1 MLLFINSQDV
11 PLVTSCYT
19 LKLKICKWH
28 VTQGCYHFQFEIYW
42 TDTNLEITKMDDPAD
57 YTDGYTDDYP
67 LPEMPGT
74 NIPIVDSVAPEPL
87 KIINIFLQTIT
98 CVLGLCGNGLVIWI
112 TGFKMKRTV
121 NTTWFLGLAI
131 ADFVFCV
138 FLPFTIVNVA
148 RDKDWL
154 FDIHMCRALS
164 FILLLNMY
172 VSVFLLTVI
181 SVDRCATVA
190 FPVWSQNHRTV
201 RVASFVVLVA
211 WVSSTVLS
219 LPSLLFRDIQPLH
232 KKVLCIYNYKNSLG
246 LPAHEMVVF
255 MRFIVGFLIPFMLI
269 VLCYSIIAWKLKRR
283 NLAKSSRPL
292 KIMVSIIV
300 AFFIC
305 WVPFHG
311 VHILEMYFCDER
323 PVTCTILVSVAF
335 NVASA
340 NSFLNPILYVFM
352 GSEFQGILRQSIFFR
367 LKKALAEDSQI
378 TARSSM

>member
-1 MLLFINSQDV
+1 
-11 PLVTSCYT
+11 
-19 LKLKICKWH
+19 
-28 VTQGCYHFQFEIYW
+28 
-42 TDTNLEITKMDDPAD
+42 
-57 YTDGYTDDYP
+57 
-67 LPEMPGT
+67 
-74 NIPIVDSVAPEPL
+74 
-87 KIINIFLQTIT
+87 
-98 CVLGLCGNGLVIWI
+98 
-112 TGFKMKRTV
+112 MKRTV

-154 FDIHMCRALS
+154 FDIHMCRAIS

-181 SVDRCATVA
+181 SVDRCVVVT
-190 FPVWSQNHRTV
+190 FPIWSQNHRTV

-255 MRFIVGFLIPFMLI
+255 MRFIVGFLLPFMLI
-269 VLCYSIIAWKLKRR
+269 VLCYSIVAWKLKSR

-292 KIMVSIIV
+292 KIMLHNS
-300 AFFIC
+300 
-305 WVPFHG
+305 H
-311 VHILEMYFCDER
+311 FC
-323 PVTCTILVSVAF
+323 CL

-340 NSFLNPILYVFM
+340 NRFLNPILYVFM
-352 GSEFQGILRQSIFFR
+352 GTEFKGILRQSIFSR
-367 LKKALAEDSQI
+367 LKKAEDSQI
-378 TARSSM
+378 TARSTMSKSQNSAPL